1 MHLAPSK
8 RILPEDARPPFCA
21 GRKLGEVDKAL
32 LWTWLQEDQECSSR
46 VLLDKVAQTQAP
58 LAVSV
63 RHLNRL
69 RAQWTL
75 NRRQGRPRQAHDRLP
90 VAAGAAV
97 VQMTPRLSFV
107 GVHLLAHWLDQHEA
121 CEPVVTRL
129 QHVLQA

>member
-8 RILPEDARPPFCA
+8 RILAEDARPPFCA

-32 LWTWLQEDQECSSR
+32 LWTLLQEDQECPSR

-63 RHLNRL
+63 RHLNRV
-69 RAQWTL
+69 RAQWQL

-97 VQMTPRLSFV
+97 VQMTPRLACVRSEERRV
-107 GVHLLAHWLDQHEA
+107 GKER
-121 CEPVVTRL
+121 RL
-129 QHVLQA
+129 